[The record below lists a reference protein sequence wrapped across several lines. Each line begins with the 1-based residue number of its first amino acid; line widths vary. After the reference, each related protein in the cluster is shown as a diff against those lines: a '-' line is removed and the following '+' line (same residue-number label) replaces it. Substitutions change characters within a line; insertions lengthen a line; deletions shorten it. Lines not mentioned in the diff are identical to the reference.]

1 MSDEQNAVSPGPEAT
16 ASAVHPTPGDALL
29 SDGKVRFR
37 VRRSGGAETVHEVD
51 LLVLKVTCEQCE
63 DQHQLTIKDGRIQPT
78 ADFLI
83 DLAGRLTAYGLADC
97 TPTLA
102 WQAWIA
108 ATEAMASLKNAMS
121 ETPN

>member
-1 MSDEQNAVSPGPEAT
+1 MSDTDTKAPI
-16 ASAVHPTPGDALL
+16 L
-29 SDGKVRFR
+29 SDGQLRFR
-37 VRRSGGAETVHEVD
+37 VRHRDGTETTHDVD

-63 DQHQLTIKDGRIQPT
+63 DRHQLTVKDGRIQPT
-78 ADFLI
+78 PEFLV
-83 DLAGRLTAYGLADC
+83 DLAGRLAGCGLADC

-108 ATEAMASLKNAMS
+108 ATEAMTTLKNAMS

>member
-1 MSDEQNAVSPGPEAT
+1 MTDDGAQDTSATDKATQHQQGSPDP
-16 ASAVHPTPGDALL
+16 LM

-121 ETPN
+121 ETPS